1 MEWFVQTPQYSFKN
15 TLGHSTV
22 LVVFSPGGYHPEYR
36 AGLQDPF
43 SSGVVRLRRMTFQT
57 MTAKPAIDSEHQR
70 TAQKPFRHFIK
81 TTECWI
87 KQAQME

>member
-43 SSGVVRLRRMTFQT
+43 SSGVVRLRRMTFQIEGEPE
-57 MTAKPAIDSEHQR
+57 K
-70 TAQKPFRHFIK
+70 
-81 TTECWI
+81 
-87 KQAQME
+87 

>member
-43 SSGVVRLRRMTFQT
+43 SSGVVRLRRMTFQIWCQVFLSQYVGPIRIAT
-57 MTAKPAIDSEHQR
+57 PWLGASNGKAIS
-70 TAQKPFRHFIK
+70 
-81 TTECWI
+81 
-87 KQAQME
+87 

>member
-1 MEWFVQTPQYSFKN
+1 MEWFVQTPEYSFKD

-43 SSGVVRLRRMTFQT
+43 SSGVVRLRRMTFQECVRANT
-57 MTAKPAIDSEHQR
+57 FPYSDNNFS
-70 TAQKPFRHFIK
+70 RHNI
-81 TTECWI
+81 I
-87 KQAQME
+87 